1 MVLSLSPG
9 AATCCVRSIFQGM
22 GNWGRRK
29 EAESSEEDG
38 CCLLCLAWTKE
49 MVLLSAHQP
58 SQTHCQPGSVAT
70 LLAALLYWVFL
81 LLLYY

>member
-1 MVLSLSPG
+1 VCARYFKEWEIG
-9 AATCCVRSIFQGM
+9 EDE
-22 GNWGRRK
+22 

-58 SQTHCQPGSVAT
+58 SQTHRQPGSVAT